1 MKISLRKS
9 LTSSLSVAVL
19 TAVVA
24 AWAQPAD
31 ASGHGRHRCRSL
43 RGHYSS
49 MPVAPPACTSPVGF
63 CTAGDLWG
71 ALDGGYS
78 FTMNT
83 AIPANDPTVPGV
95 TFYTGVSLITLED
108 GGSLVGTDTGA
119 VDLSPVG
126 TGKMVS
132 LITITDGADGYD
144 GVRGYLQ
151 LRGTMNFVTGAVTGE
166 YVGEIC
172 RP

>member
-1 MKISLRKS
+1 MKTSFRKPLTVSLRAAA
-9 LTSSLSVAVL
+9 LV
-19 TAVVA
+19 AVVA
-24 AWAQPAD
+24 AWAQPTD
-31 ASGHGRHRCRSL
+31 ASGHGKRCHPMH
-43 RGHYSS
+43 GHFSS

-71 ALDGGYS
+71 GLQGGYS

-83 AIPANDPTVPGV
+83 AIPSNDPTVPGV
-95 TFYTGVSLITLED
+95 TFYTGTSLIAMKD

-132 LITITDGADGYD
+132 LITVTDGADGYE
-144 GVRGYLQ
+144 GAHGYLQ
-151 LRGTMNFVTGAVTGE
+151 LRGTMNFLTGAVTGE
-166 YVGEIC
+166 YVGELC